1 MGQHRR
7 VAPLATVF
15 GSMRTTR
22 CTRRHRVV
30 ARGDVLQCCGRS
42 CRHHRY
48 GSQLHLPIQ
57 VPASRHPRSG
67 AADRRS
73 PRRRRKDR
81 PLAPARR
88 SSRWRWAPGCPWRT
102 WLSRGYLREIAIHW
116 LWEAVGPAVGD
127 GRPTD
132 GCTTVWL
139 GVERPARAARA
150 GLGRGL
156 TRVVPPFVK
165 KRWPAEVSDGEKIGF
180 SSEFNFFDSLRATR
194 TPALPRYSPPAPCP
208 PSTPWRP

>member
-1 MGQHRR
+1 
-7 VAPLATVF
+7 
-15 GSMRTTR
+15 MRTTR

-42 CRHHRY
+42 CRHRRY

-156 TRVVPPFVK
+156 TRVVPAFVRK
-165 KRWPAEVSDGEKIGF
+165 DGQMRYRTEKSFFQIGLKF
-180 SSEFNFFDSLRATR
+180 RVQFFDSRSGRERL
-194 TPALPRYSPPAPCP
+194 PLPRYSPPAPCP